1 MKISE
6 MLHSFGWKNFMAKLY
21 GIGAS
26 IVILGAL
33 FKIQGW
39 QGAGIMLTVGLG
51 VEAMIFFFSAFEP
64 LHEELDWTLVYPEL
78 AGMHDDPDEMQLVSK
93 SRSRSVENYSGGSG
107 SGNGGNYGGGN
118 PAALAKFDQMIESAQ
133 ITPDMFERLGQG
145 LRNLN
150 TTASKLSDISDATLA
165 TNEYVS
171 NIKNAALSV
180 NSLSNSI
187 DNSSQNLKSNVN
199 ILSETYRKNSELIER
214 STTQLVNSY
223 DQLKESVNSE
233 NSTIMEGNKT
243 IGEKLGTLNKNLS
256 ALNAVYEL
264 QLQSNNE
271 HLKGSQALYTD
282 FSRIT
287 GNLKASVE
295 ETEKYKLEMSKLGQ
309 NLSEL
314 NSIYGNMLSAMSVVS
329 RKK

>member
-1 MKISE
+1 MRISE
-6 MLHSFGWKNFMAKLY
+6 MLHSSGWKNFMAKLY

-26 IVILGAL
+26 VVILGAL

-39 QGAGIMLTVGLG
+39 NGAGIMLTVGLG

-78 AGMHDDPDEMQLVSK
+78 AGMHDDPDEMQLMSK
-93 SRSRSVENYSGGSG
+93 NRSRPVENYSGGG
-107 SGNGGNYGGGN
+107 GGGGNYGGGN

-133 ITPDMFERLGQG
+133 ITPDLFERLGQG

-171 NIKNAALSV
+171 NVKNAAISV
-180 NSLSNSI
+180 NTLSNSI
-187 DNSSQNLKSNVN
+187 ENSSQNLNSNVN
-199 ILSETYRKNSELIER
+199 ILSDTYRKNSELIEK
-214 STTQLVNSY
+214 STTQLVGSY
-223 DQLKESVNSE
+223 DQLKESIDSE
-233 NSTIMEGNKT
+233 HSTIMEGNKN
-243 IGEKLGTLNKNLS
+243 IGDRLGTLNKNLS

-271 HLKGSQALYTD
+271 HLKGSQSLYND
-282 FSRIT
+282 FSKIT
-287 GNLKASVE
+287 GNLRSTVE
-295 ETEKYKLEMSKLGQ
+295 ETEKYKQEMSKLGQ

>member
-1 MKISE
+1 
-6 MLHSFGWKNFMAKLY
+6 MLHSSGWKNFMAKLY

-26 IVILGAL
+26 VVILGAL

-39 QGAGIMLTVGLG
+39 NGAGIMLTVGLG

-78 AGMHDDPDEMQLVSK
+78 AGMHDDPDEMQLMSK
-93 SRSRSVENYSGGSG
+93 NRSRPVENYSGGSG
-107 SGNGGNYGGGN
+107 GGGNYGGGN

-133 ITPDMFERLGQG
+133 ITPDLFERLGQG

-171 NIKNAALSV
+171 NVKNAAISV
-180 NSLSNSI
+180 NTLSNSI
-187 DNSSQNLKSNVN
+187 ENSSHNLNSNVN
-199 ILSETYRKNSELIER
+199 ILSDTYRKNSELIEK
-214 STTQLVNSY
+214 STTQLVGSY
-223 DQLKESVNSE
+223 DQLKESINSE
-233 NSTIMEGNKT
+233 NSTIMEGNKN
-243 IGEKLGTLNKNLS
+243 IGDRLGTLNKNLS

-271 HLKGSQALYTD
+271 HLKGSQSLYND
-282 FSRIT
+282 FSKIT
-287 GNLKASVE
+287 GNLRSTVE
-295 ETEKYKLEMSKLGQ
+295 ETEKYKQEMSKLGQ

>member
-6 MLHSFGWKNFMAKLY
+6 MLHSSGWKNFMAKLY

-39 QGAGIMLTVGLG
+39 TGAGIMLTVGLG

-78 AGMHDDPDEMQLVSK
+78 AGMHDDPDEMQLISK
-93 SRSRSVENYSGGSG
+93 NRSRSVESYSGGG
-107 SGNGGNYGGGN
+107 GGNYGGGN

-133 ITPDMFERLGQG
+133 ITPDLFERLGQG
-145 LRNLN
+145 LKNLN

-171 NIKNAALSV
+171 NIKNAAISV
-180 NSLSNSI
+180 NSISSSLE
-187 DNSSQNLKSNVN
+187 DSSQNLKGNVN
-199 ILSETYRKNSELIER
+199 SLSDSYRRNSEMIDKAAN
-214 STTQLVNSY
+214 QLVGSY
-223 DQLKESVNSE
+223 DQLKDSINSE
-233 NSTIMEGNKT
+233 HSTIMEGNKN
-243 IGEKLGTLNKNLS
+243 IGEKLGALNKNLS

-271 HLKGSQALYTD
+271 HLKGSQSLYND

-287 GNLKASVE
+287 GNLRSTVE
-295 ETEKYKLEMSKLGQ
+295 ETERYKQEMSKLGQ

>member
-1 MKISE
+1 
-6 MLHSFGWKNFMAKLY
+6 MLHSSGWKNFMAKLY

-26 IVILGAL
+26 VVILGAL

-39 QGAGIMLTVGLG
+39 NGAGIMLTVGLG

-78 AGMHDDPDEMQLVSK
+78 AGMHDDPDEMQLMSK
-93 SRSRSVENYSGGSG
+93 NRSRPVENYSGGG
-107 SGNGGNYGGGN
+107 GGGGNYGGGN

-133 ITPDMFERLGQG
+133 ITPDLFERLGQG

-171 NIKNAALSV
+171 NVKNAAISV
-180 NSLSNSI
+180 NTLSNSI
-187 DNSSQNLKSNVN
+187 ENSSQNLNSNVN
-199 ILSETYRKNSELIER
+199 ILSDTYRKNSELIEK
-214 STTQLVNSY
+214 STTQLVGSY
-223 DQLKESVNSE
+223 DQLKESIDSE
-233 NSTIMEGNKT
+233 HSTIMEGNKN
-243 IGEKLGTLNKNLS
+243 IGDRLGTLNKNLS

-271 HLKGSQALYTD
+271 HLKGSQSLYND
-282 FSRIT
+282 FSKIT
-287 GNLKASVE
+287 GNLRSTVE
-295 ETEKYKLEMSKLGQ
+295 ETEKYKQEMSKLGQ